1 MSTTFKYINHA
12 CFMLSHEGHNIIF
25 DPYLEACPEF
35 NPYDTESSGNTEA
48 LKKLN
53 VEYILVSH
61 AHFDHIG
68 SAFDIAKACD
78 ATIIST
84 AEVAGL
90 AGENGCKAHGMHL
103 GGTHKFDFGHV
114 RIVPAFHGSGVAGG
128 HACGFIVDFYGTK
141 LYFAGDTA
149 LFGDM
154 QLLQRLDPFDYAVLP
169 IGDNFTMGPA
179 DAAIAAEFLKA
190 KYVHKTPKLIKQKLK
205 RTAAPKCWLY
215 PSAKALSWN
224 KLYSQ

>member
-25 DPYLEACPEF
+25 DPYLEGCPKF
-35 NPYDTESSGNTEA
+35 KPGDAEA
-48 LKKLN
+48 LKGLN
-53 VEYILVSH
+53 VEYILISH

-78 ATIIST
+78 ATVIST

-103 GGTHKFDFGHV
+103 GGT
-114 RIVPAFHGSGVAGG
+114 IVPAFHGSGVAGG

-169 IGDNFTMGPA
+169 IGDNFTMGPT

-190 KYVHKTPKLIKQKLK
+190 KYVIPVHYNTWPLIAQDVDAYKAKVE
-205 RTAAPKCWLY
+205 ANG
-215 PSAKALSWN
+215 SAKVLVVPVGESIE
-224 KLYSQ
+224 LE

>member
-1 MSTTFKYINHA
+1 
-12 CFMLSHEGHNIIF
+12 
-25 DPYLEACPEF
+25 
-35 NPYDTESSGNTEA
+35 
-48 LKKLN
+48 
-53 VEYILVSH
+53 
-61 AHFDHIG
+61 
-68 SAFDIAKACD
+68 
-78 ATIIST
+78 
-84 AEVAGL
+84 
-90 AGENGCKAHGMHL
+90 MHL

-169 IGDNFTMGPA
+169 IGDNFTMGSA

-190 KYVHKTPKLIKQKLK
+190 KYVIPVHYNTWPLIAQDVDAYKAKVE
-205 RTAAPKCWLY
+205 ADG
-215 PSAKALSWN
+215 SAKVLVVPVGESIE
-224 KLYSQ
+224 LE